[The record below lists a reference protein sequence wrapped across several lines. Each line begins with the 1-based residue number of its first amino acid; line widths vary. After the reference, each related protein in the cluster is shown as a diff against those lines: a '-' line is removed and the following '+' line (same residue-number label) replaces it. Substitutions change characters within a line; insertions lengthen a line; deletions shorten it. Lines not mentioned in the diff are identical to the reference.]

1 MGNFSKWIG
10 GGLGWVFGGPL
21 GAIAGFIVGTIIDNQ
36 TEVKGQSR
44 GQSSK
49 TTPGGFIVSLLV
61 LTSAVM
67 KADGK
72 VTKAEL
78 DYVKQFFIRSF
89 GVDEAQEAL
98 LMLRDLL
105 KQNIPVDDVCA
116 QIKSNMDKHLRLQL
130 FNFLFGIALADGKVT
145 QDEQLLLEHIAKRLG
160 LSDEEYKSA
169 KSSFISN
176 ADWAYELLE
185 LTPAATDEE
194 IKKAY
199 RKMAIKYHPDKV
211 EYLGEDFKRAAN
223 EKFQKLNQA
232 YDTIKKE
239 RNMA

>member
-21 GAIAGFIVGTIIDNQ
+21 GAIAGFIIGSIIDTQ
-36 TEVKGQSR
+36 TEIKAYSQHK
-44 GQSSK
+44 SSK
-49 TTPGGFIVSLLV
+49 TTPGGFIISLLV

-72 VTKAEL
+72 IRKAEL

-98 LMLRDLL
+98 LMLRDLM
-105 KQNIPVDDVCA
+105 KQNVPVDDVCR
-116 QIKSNMDKHLRLQL
+116 QIRANMDKHSRLQL
-130 FNFLFGIALADGKVT
+130 YNFLFGIAQADGSVSPEELT
-145 QDEQLLLEHIAKRLG
+145 LLEHIAQELG
-160 LSDEEYKSA
+160 LSSEEYKSA
-169 KSSFISN
+169 KSSFIPN
-176 ADWAYELLE
+176 ADWAYEMLE
-185 LTPAATDEE
+185 LTPSATDDE

-211 EYLGEDFKRAAN
+211 EYLGEDFKRSAN
-223 EKFQKLNQA
+223 EKFQKLNLA
-232 YDTIKKE
+232 YEAIKKE
-239 RNMA
+239 RNIV